1 MREGENTTQNLSSCH
16 KVILRRNI
24 IIETT
29 NKIINKQGKRH
40 NCDKYLLH
48 IFVASLSC
56 GIISMS
62 ILRFGGFEHM
72 KIKTFLHQNIHY
84 IILKSAMT

>member
-1 MREGENTTQNLSSCH
+1 MLMQLYFNSYHYNGTKEVKPVTVLSLVS
-16 KVILRRNI
+16 
-24 IIETT
+24 
-29 NKIINKQGKRH
+29 

>member
-1 MREGENTTQNLSSCH
+1 MLMQLYFNSYHYNGTKEVKPVTVLSLVS
-16 KVILRRNI
+16 
-24 IIETT
+24 
-29 NKIINKQGKRH
+29 

-72 KIKTFLHQNIHY
+72 KIKTSLHYETY
-84 IILKSAMT
+84 ILY